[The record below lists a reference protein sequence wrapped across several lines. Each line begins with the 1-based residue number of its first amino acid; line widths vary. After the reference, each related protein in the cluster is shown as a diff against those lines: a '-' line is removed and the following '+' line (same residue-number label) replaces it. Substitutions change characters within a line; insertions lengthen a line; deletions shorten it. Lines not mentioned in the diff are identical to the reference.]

1 VSFEEYISRMKEG
14 GKHIYY
20 ITGENTEKVKRSP
33 QLEGFKAKGIEVLF
47 MTDPVDDF
55 WLQMV
60 NQYDDKILQS
70 VTRGSADL
78 DEKKDGE
85 EDKEEEK
92 SPEIEALINIL
103 KVNLGSSIKEAR
115 ISKRLTSSA
124 VCLVAD
130 DGDMDMHMERI
141 LKMHKM
147 EEAGNSTRILELNPD
162 NDLIK
167 ALAKSAVKEGS
178 VENMKDASLLLLD
191 QAKIMEGELP
201 EDTAAFAARLAKV
214 MTNAF

>member
-1 VSFEEYISRMKEG
+1 
-14 GKHIYY
+14 
-20 ITGENTEKVKRSP
+20 
-33 QLEGFKAKGIEVLF
+33 